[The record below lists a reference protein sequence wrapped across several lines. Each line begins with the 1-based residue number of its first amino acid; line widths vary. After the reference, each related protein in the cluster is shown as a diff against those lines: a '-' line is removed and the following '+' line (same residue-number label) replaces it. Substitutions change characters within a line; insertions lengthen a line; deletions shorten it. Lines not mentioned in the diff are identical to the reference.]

1 MRKVRV
7 VRVLIQSVFLF
18 FYLHNMHKIDLYF
31 YLRKY
36 GVRKHHAL
44 AYASLWC
51 TDSPR
56 MSEQNFF
63 EITRAPPAH
72 PK

>member
-1 MRKVRV
+1 
-7 VRVLIQSVFLF
+7 
-18 FYLHNMHKIDLYF
+18 MHKLDLYF

-36 GVRKHHAL
+36 GVSKHHAL
-44 AYASLWC
+44 AYAMLWC
-51 TDSPR
+51 TNSPR